1 MQIIKQIFDFYLKS
15 SIHVALAVVALVQI
29 TGFLFTI
36 DAINNCAFFA
46 FFGTIV
52 GYNFVKY
59 DALVRTQ
66 KVKMSGSLKAI
77 ALLSLI
83 SFFATVYFFLKLET
97 VTKII
102 GVVLLLIT
110 ALYTFRFFPN
120 KKNAR
125 DWAGF
130 KIYIVTLCWVGVT
143 LVLPIVNAGLPIVG
157 DVFLVATQRFIFVFV
172 LVLIFEIID
181 LQYDDPHLQTVP
193 QQIGVKNTK
202 IIGLLLL
209 VLFML
214 LEFLTTK
221 VANEILILKLGIAL
235 TTSLFLVFA
244 NENKSKYY
252 SSFWAESIPIVW
264 WLLLMLF
271 R

>member
-1 MQIIKQIFDFYLKS
+1 
-15 SIHVALAVVALVQI
+15 
-29 TGFLFTI
+29 
-36 DAINNCAFFA
+36 
-46 FFGTIV
+46 
-52 GYNFVKY
+52 
-59 DALVRTQ
+59 
-66 KVKMSGSLKAI
+66 
-77 ALLSLI
+77 
-83 SFFATVYFFLKLET
+83 
-97 VTKII
+97 
-102 GVVLLLIT
+102 
-110 ALYTFRFFPN
+110 
-120 KKNAR
+120 
-125 DWAGF
+125 
-130 KIYIVTLCWVGVT
+130 
-143 LVLPIVNAGLPIVG
+143 
-157 DVFLVATQRFIFVFV
+157 
-172 LVLIFEIID
+172 LIFEIID